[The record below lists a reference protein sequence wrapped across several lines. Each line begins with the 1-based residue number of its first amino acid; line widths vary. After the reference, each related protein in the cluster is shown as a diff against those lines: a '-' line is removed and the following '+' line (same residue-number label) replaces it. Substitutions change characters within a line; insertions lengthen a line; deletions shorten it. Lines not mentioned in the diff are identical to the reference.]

1 MSQALPYRSHSA
13 PLEAGPLIE
22 RARELF
28 PLIRDNAAAT
38 EAGRRVVDANIDAL
52 RAAGLLRVS
61 TPRRYGGA
69 EADLRTTI
77 TISGEIARACGS
89 TGWVTALLNM
99 CSWVIGLYP
108 ARVQAEIFGADP
120 DARVC
125 AVVAP
130 RATTRRVADGYVVT
144 GKWPWASACLHAQW
158 AAVGIPVVDDAGA
171 VVDQGF
177 ALIPMSEL
185 AIEDSWFSVGMR
197 GTGSNTLVGTEV
209 FVPDHRVM
217 SLTGAIEGRYL
228 TEHKDE
234 ALYRAGF
241 MPVLV
246 MILVGPPL
254 GLARAALD
262 CFGEQMPSRGIIYTS
277 YDRQIDAPVTHEQ
290 IAEAAMLIDSAHLHA
305 YRAADD
311 IDSLAAAGSYPD
323 LAARARMRM
332 DCSRAVHYAREAV
345 NLLVSASGGS
355 AFGESNP
362 LQRIWRDIN
371 TSSLHGILTHR
382 TNLEMYGRILLGLP
396 QNSPLI

>member
-13 PLEAGPLIE
+13 PLEAGPLVE
-22 RARELF
+22 RTSELF

-77 TISGEIARACGS
+77 TISGEIARGCGS
-89 TGWVTALLNM
+89 TAWVTALLNM

-323 LAARARMRM
+323 LAAFARMRM